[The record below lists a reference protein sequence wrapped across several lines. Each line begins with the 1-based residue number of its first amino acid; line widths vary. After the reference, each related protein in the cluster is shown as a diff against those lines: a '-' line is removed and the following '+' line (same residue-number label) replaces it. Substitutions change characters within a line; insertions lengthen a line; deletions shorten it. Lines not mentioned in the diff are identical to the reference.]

1 MNSTLKAKLLFILIA
16 VMFLFFFSNDFG
28 LIDVEKTSIITAIA
42 IDKEQNEFV
51 ITAQIAVP
59 EATDAN
65 TENLKTQLVG
75 KGSTVGGALS
85 DLGNV
90 SGWFPKLAFCN
101 LIILG
106 NSLTEYN
113 VIDALDYF
121 AKTLRI
127 QDSALVALSEKS
139 ASELLSISTP
149 LDNISS
155 FALQKI
161 MFKTRGFDRDVASS
175 DIKSFC
181 SGHYSKSKSA
191 YMPLIKI
198 LPSGDESSSSG
209 GSSGSSGGSG
219 GSSQGSG
226 AQNGSQGGQ
235 QDSKKLFDARTTA
248 LFLDGYKVGELDTN
262 LTLTFNALYSNF
274 TGTTIPVEQVPD
286 ENGQSSNYLLT
297 VMSSKPKV
305 RVKADENGVNI
316 DISLKLYC
324 KISDHAIDGSTEAL
338 AQNSTLPTPLK
349 EKTENML
356 EGWVKDL
363 IETQKQTKCDIFNI
377 VENIY
382 RKSNKFYD
390 RYKDDYLDHLTYS
403 INIAVDG
410 QK

>member
-1 MNSTLKAKLLFILIA
+1 MKSTLKAKILMIFVA
-16 VMFLFFFSNDFG
+16 ITFLFFFSNDFG

-42 IDKEQNEFV
+42 IDKEQNEFLV
-51 ITAQIAVP
+51 TAQIAVP

-85 DLGNV
+85 DLGDV

-106 NSLTEYN
+106 NSLTENN

-121 AKTLRI
+121 AKTLRV
-127 QDSALVALSEKS
+127 QDSALVALAENS
-139 ASELLSISTP
+139 AKELLSISTP

-161 MFKTRGFDRDVASS
+161 MFKTRGFDRDVAST
-175 DIKSFC
+175 DIKTFC

-209 GSSGSSGGSG
+209 GSSGSSGGT
-219 GSSQGSG
+219 SQGSG
-226 AQNGSQGGQ
+226 AQNGTKGGGQ
-235 QDSKKLFDARTTA
+235 QDNKKLFDARTTA
-248 LFLDGYKVGELDTN
+248 LFKDGFKVGELDKD
-262 LTLTFNALYSNF
+262 LTLTYNAFHSNF
-274 TGTTIPVEQVPD
+274 TGTTIPVEDVVDSNVQK
-286 ENGQSSNYLLT
+286 SNYLLT
-297 VMSSKPKV
+297 VMSSKPKI
-305 RVKADENGVNI
+305 RIKADEKGVHI
-316 DISLKLYC
+316 DLSLKLYC

-338 AQNSTLPTPLK
+338 AQNTPLPTPLK
-349 EKTENML
+349 EKVEKTL
-356 EGWVKDL
+356 ERWIEDL
-363 IETQKQTKCDIFNI
+363 IETQKQTECDIFNI
-377 VENIY
+377 LENIY
-382 RKSNKFYD
+382 RKSNKYYD
-390 RYKDDYLDHLTYS
+390 KYKDNYLEHLTYS
-403 INIAVDG
+403 INVSVDG